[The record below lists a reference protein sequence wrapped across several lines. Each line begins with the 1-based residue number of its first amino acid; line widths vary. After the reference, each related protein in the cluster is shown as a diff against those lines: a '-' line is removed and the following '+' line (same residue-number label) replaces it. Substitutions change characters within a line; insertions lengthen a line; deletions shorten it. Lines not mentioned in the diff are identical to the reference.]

1 MTLLESDWC
10 SEFAPRT
17 ATLPHRRDDEANAAF
32 DAAAH
37 DDATDATDATDA
49 NRGANVGKCQR
60 GRYECQTG
68 IDNATDRRGLGTP
81 PETKRP

>member
-17 ATLPHRRDDEANAAF
+17 ATLPHRRHDEANAAF
-32 DAAAH
+32 DLPAH
-37 DDATDATDATDA
+37 DDATDA
-49 NRGANVGKCQR
+49 NRGANVGECQR
-60 GRYECQTG
+60 GRDECHSG
-68 IDNATDRRGLGTP
+68 SAGVTDRQTLGTP